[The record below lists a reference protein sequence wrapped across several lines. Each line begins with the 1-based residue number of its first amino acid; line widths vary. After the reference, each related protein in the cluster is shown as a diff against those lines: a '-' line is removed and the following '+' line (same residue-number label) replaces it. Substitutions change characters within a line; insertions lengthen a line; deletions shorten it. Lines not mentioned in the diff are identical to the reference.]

1 MNERRILTFLQQV
14 FALFYEGL
22 VKTRKY
28 DVLPYL
34 ILLSIDKYTYVQN
47 IHHIEINKLI
57 LNFYF
62 SDIPY
67 LRELHLNRNPL
78 QKIEANAF
86 VMVPDLVSLDL
97 SHSNI
102 KRVAAKA
109 FSQLDSLEKLYINHN
124 EIRELKRATVETFK
138 GNNMMDI
145 YLDLQRIINTYIYQK
160 NQQND

>member
-1 MNERRILTFLQQV
+1 M
-14 FALFYEGL
+14 
-22 VKTRKY
+22 
-28 DVLPYL
+28 
-34 ILLSIDKYTYVQN
+34 QN

-145 YLDLQRIINTYIYQK
+145 YLDLQRIIHLHLSKQ

>member
-1 MNERRILTFLQQV
+1 MGSLLRYATTFTMLW
-14 FALFYEGL
+14 FL
-22 VKTRKY
+22 
-28 DVLPYL
+28 
-34 ILLSIDKYTYVQN
+34 N
-47 IHHIEINKLI
+47 IHI
-57 LNFYF
+57 
-62 SDIPY
+62 
-67 LRELHLNRNPL
+67 HLNRNPL

-138 GNNMMDI
+138 GNIMIDI
-145 YLDLQRIINTYIYQK
+145 YYIYCIYYL
-160 NQQND
+160 

>member
-1 MNERRILTFLQQV
+1 M
-14 FALFYEGL
+14 
-22 VKTRKY
+22 
-28 DVLPYL
+28 
-34 ILLSIDKYTYVQN
+34 QN

-145 YLDLQRIINTYIYQK
+145 CLDSQRNTYIYRHKINKMIKLCSRFTWYRTSTQSLEL
-160 NQQND
+160 

>member
-1 MNERRILTFLQQV
+1 
-14 FALFYEGL
+14 
-22 VKTRKY
+22 
-28 DVLPYL
+28 
-34 ILLSIDKYTYVQN
+34 
-47 IHHIEINKLI
+47 
-57 LNFYF
+57 
-62 SDIPY
+62 
-67 LRELHLNRNPL
+67 
-78 QKIEANAF
+78 
-86 VMVPDLVSLDL
+86 MVPDLVSLDL

-145 YLDLQRIINTYIYQK
+145 CLDSQRKHLHLSTQ

>member
-1 MNERRILTFLQQV
+1 M
-14 FALFYEGL
+14 
-22 VKTRKY
+22 K
-28 DVLPYL
+28 
-34 ILLSIDKYTYVQN
+34 
-47 IHHIEINKLI
+47 KLI

-138 GNNMMDI
+138 GNIMMDI
-145 YLDLQRIINTYIYQK
+145 YYYIYHLYYTPTFMERK
-160 NQQND
+160 STK

>member
-1 MNERRILTFLQQV
+1 M
-14 FALFYEGL
+14 
-22 VKTRKY
+22 
-28 DVLPYL
+28 
-34 ILLSIDKYTYVQN
+34 
-47 IHHIEINKLI
+47 NKLI
-57 LNFYF
+57 LNFSF

-138 GNNMMDI
+138 GINMMDI
-145 YLDLQRIINTYIYQK
+145 YPDFQRITCQTPTWIEIK
-160 NQQND
+160 

>member
-1 MNERRILTFLQQV
+1 MKAYLKQ
-14 FALFYEGL
+14 
-22 VKTRKY
+22 KKY

-34 ILLSIDKYTYVQN
+34 ILFSIDSIILRF
-47 IHHIEINKLI
+47 IHYIEMNKLI
-57 LNFYF
+57 LDLYF

-102 KRVAAKA
+102 KRVAAKV

-145 YLDLQRIINTYIYQK
+145 YPDFQRIGK
-160 NQQND
+160 HLHGLK

>member
-1 MNERRILTFLQQV
+1 MKC
-14 FALFYEGL
+14 
-22 VKTRKY
+22 KTR
-28 DVLPYL
+28 L
-34 ILLSIDKYTYVQN
+34 
-47 IHHIEINKLI
+47 HIEINKII

-138 GNNMMDI
+138 GNNMMDK
-145 YLDLQRIINTYIYQK
+145 YLDFQKKNTYIYRK
-160 NQQND
+160 NINKMIILCSRFTWYRTSAQSVEL

>member
-1 MNERRILTFLQQV
+1 
-14 FALFYEGL
+14 
-22 VKTRKY
+22 
-28 DVLPYL
+28 
-34 ILLSIDKYTYVQN
+34 
-47 IHHIEINKLI
+47 
-57 LNFYF
+57 
-62 SDIPY
+62 
-67 LRELHLNRNPL
+67 
-78 QKIEANAF
+78 
-86 VMVPDLVSLDL
+86 MVPDLVSLDL

-145 YLDLQRIINTYIYQK
+145 YLDFQRIILSNTYIYQK